1 MRTEFLLSAYRRLD
15 AASNRPLTSAR
26 REDLESALAD
36 IQLLGTAAHV
46 ALAQKFVTEFA
57 SSKEADTTAILRALR
72 ISLRRELLLDD
83 VAPELKF
90 LRVKEGDDWA
100 EHSASVRANTA
111 RLPGESAPT
120 VVPSASPRLEV
131 LADEEPTIAVVE
143 AYSAVESH
151 LRANLGRVIDDIDS
165 LSTVELARRGAHQ
178 GLIGPQTANALETLT
193 VMRNLA
199 VHRPGGIA
207 KDEATEFVALSDAVL
222 FALEQDLAT
231 RKN

>member
-1 MRTEFLLSAYRRLD
+1 MDGIAIAVGVAIAVSGWIASGILARRSHRRQMRTEFLLSAYRRLD
-15 AASNRPLTSAR
+15 AASKRPLTSAR

-100 EHSASVRANTA
+100 EHSAFHGASATGALDGIVLPSSVASGWAGGTEDSRTA
-111 RLPGESAPT
+111 
-120 VVPSASPRLEV
+120 ASTWL
-131 LADEEPTIAVVE
+131 
-143 AYSAVESH
+143 S
-151 LRANLGRVIDDIDS
+151 S
-165 LSTVELARRGAHQ
+165 L
-178 GLIGPQTANALETLT
+178 
-193 VMRNLA
+193 
-199 VHRPGGIA
+199 
-207 KDEATEFVALSDAVL
+207 
-222 FALEQDLAT
+222 
-231 RKN
+231 